1 MKKIFTLFL
10 LWFLFIWS
18 SIEAFADT
26 HVKWYYR
33 KNWTYV
39 KPHYR
44 SDRNNTK
51 ADNWSTKGN
60 INPYTWKAWT
70 VNIYSSDYT
79 SDTPSYNINYN
90 SYSPNYSPSYSNYN
104 SYSNHNSSSYNKK
117 SCNDLYWTMSLDN
130 LDWTCSCV
138 SGYTFWKDNKCILI
152 RDYCIE
158 NFWNW
163 ATYNYIMNKCECS
176 SWYEAINNKC
186 VRTTENIDNQN
197 MNTTTVE
204 RPMIAIWIMNFDTNL
219 RKTPW
224 IKGEKIRIVRKWEY
238 VYFSKEKSV
247 KIWNHYWTTV
257 MTWNKEVGYMITDT
271 IDFVQ
276 DYAE

>member
-18 SIEAFADT
+18 TIEAFADT

-33 KNWTYV
+33 KDWTFV
-39 KPHYR
+39 RPHYR

-51 ADNWSTKGN
+51 ADNWSTKWN
-60 INPYTWKAWT
+60 INPYTGEIWT
-70 VNIYSSDYT
+70 KNIYWTENNYT
-79 SDTPSYNINYN
+79 PKYNTITPTYN
-90 SYSPNYSPSYSNYN
+90 
-104 SYSNHNSSSYNKK
+104 NSS
-117 SCNDLYWTMSLDN
+117 
-130 LDWTCSCV
+130 CS
-138 SGYTFWKDNKCILI
+138 DI
-152 RDYCIE
+152 YCIE
-158 NFWNW
+158 NFWIW
-163 ATYNYIMNKCECS
+163 ATYNYIMNQCECS
-176 SWYEAINNKC
+176 TWYEAKDNKC
-186 VRTTENIDNQN
+186 IRTVDNVETQNIDTTTER
-197 MNTTTVE
+197 MK
-204 RPMIAIWIMNFDTNL
+204 IAIWIMNFDTNL
-219 RKTPW
+219 RKAPW
-224 IKGEKIRIVRKWEY
+224 VKGEKIRIVRKGEY

>member
-51 ADNWSTKGN
+51 ADNWSTKWN
-60 INPYTWKAWT
+60 INPYTGKIWT
-70 VNIYSSDYT
+70 KNIYWT
-79 SDTPSYNINYN
+79 ENNYN
-90 SYSPNYSPSYSNYN
+90 YTPKYNTITPTYDTSCSDIYWGMSYEKNWKCYCM
-104 SYSNHNSSSYNKK
+104 K
-117 SCNDLYWTMSLDN
+117 W
-130 LDWTCSCV
+130 
-138 SGYTFWKDNKCILI
+138 YTLWINNKCILK
-152 RDYCIE
+152 RDYCVE
-158 NFWNW
+158 NFWLW
-163 ATYNYIMNKCECS
+163 ATYNYIMNQCECS
-176 SWYEAINNKC
+176 AWYEIKDNEC
-186 VRTTENIDNQN
+186 VRTADNTEEQSL
-197 MNTTTVE
+197 NTITE
-204 RPMIAIWIMNFDTNL
+204 RIKIAIWIMNFDTNL

-224 IKGEKIRIVRKWEY
+224 INWEKIRIVRKGEY